1 MLSSYVLNFILKKG
15 GGFHVVFF
23 NAFFVVVVCFF
34 PLIILG
40 MHACVKGALFLYLLL
55 AFRVQTSRIHN
66 HFTPWEQSEKYFRL
80 LFAEWAS
87 LMTGCQDE
95 Q

>member
-1 MLSSYVLNFILKKG
+1 
-15 GGFHVVFF
+15 
-23 NAFFVVVVCFF
+23 
-34 PLIILG
+34 
-40 MHACVKGALFLYLLL
+40 MHACVKGALFVYLLL